1 MVPYIEDGVELQK
14 AAAEAGKK
22 NVFLIGDSLRMGY
35 CETVKTD
42 LSDVANV
49 FYPAENCR
57 NSQYIITCLRTWSTL
72 CDPKTVDLVHFNCG
86 HWDAAHWNGAPV
98 SLTPL
103 PVYGENLRALVWQLR
118 HIFPNAAVTF
128 ATSTPMSPNAVQGVN
143 PRSNEELRAYN
154 ETARSPPGL
163 ERPHRRPF
171 LGSGALGRFP
181 LCRLLPPDPR
191 SLRRAWSRRFS
202 LPPQPPV
209 KKTGGAN
216 YERSLL

>member
-154 ETARSPPGL
+154 ETAREALRGL
-163 ERPHRRPF
+163 NVPIDDLFSVVEPWDASHFADYCHLTPEAFAELGHAVSRF
-171 LGSGALGRFP
+171 LRGR
-181 LCRLLPPDPR
+181 L
-191 SLRRAWSRRFS
+191 
-202 LPPQPPV
+202 
-209 KKTGGAN
+209 
-216 YERSLL
+216 

>member
-72 CDPKTVDLVHFNCG
+72 CDPKTVDPLGRRPLERGTGFPDPPARLRREPPG
-86 HWDAAHWNGAPV
+86 AGLAAAAH
-98 SLTPL
+98 L
-103 PVYGENLRALVWQLR
+103 PQCRRNLRHL
-118 HIFPNAAVTF
+118 H
-128 ATSTPMSPNAVQGVN
+128 
-143 PRSNEELRAYN
+143 
-154 ETARSPPGL
+154 
-163 ERPHRRPF
+163 PHEPQRRP
-171 LGSGALGRFP
+171 GG
-181 LCRLLPPDPR
+181 
-191 SLRRAWSRRFS
+191 
-202 LPPQPPV
+202 QPPLQRR
-209 KKTGGAN
+209 TAG
-216 YERSLL
+216 L

>member
-128 ATSTPMSPNAVQGVN
+128 ATSTPMSPNAVQGST
-143 PRSNEELRAYN
+143 PAPTKSCGPITR
-154 ETARSPPGL
+154 PPGK
-163 ERPHRRPF
+163 P
-171 LGSGALGRFP
+171 SG
-181 LCRLLPPDPR
+181 
-191 SLRRAWSRRFS
+191 
-202 LPPQPPV
+202 
-209 KKTGGAN
+209 T
-216 YERSLL
+216 